1 MNRKEKKLA
10 KKEEKKQLKEE
21 QKIKKEKEEK
31 VDLHL
36 FDEIAPIVDYKETKN
51 MGYAILEDGSLMD
64 FVLIKGKDLYSMSYE
79 DLNYDNFLWSKLYK
93 RTAEDLKILALN
105 FPTDTSAQINYYIKK
120 YEQQKNPI
128 LKSYIAEQIEILKYI
143 SENRTDRE
151 YILMFY
157 AEDEAALNKKRREII
172 SILSGASVP
181 LFEFVSNEKKKRI
194 FFKLQNKNTL
204 ILAKKD
210 INNI

>member
-10 KKEEKKQLKEE
+10 RKEEKKHLKEE
-21 QKIKKEKEEK
+21 QNKKKEKEEK

-51 MGYAILEDGSLMD
+51 MGYAVLEDGSLMD

-105 FPTDTSAQINYYIKK
+105 FPTDTSAQINYYMKK

-128 LKSYIAEQIEILKYI
+128 LKSYI

-210 INNI
+210 VNNI

>member
-1 MNRKEKKLA
+1 MN
-10 KKEEKKQLKEE
+10 
-21 QKIKKEKEEK
+21 
-31 VDLHL
+31 
-36 FDEIAPIVDYKETKN
+36 
-51 MGYAILEDGSLMD
+51 
-64 FVLIKGKDLYSMSYE
+64 
-79 DLNYDNFLWSKLYK
+79 
-93 RTAEDLKILALN
+93 ILALN
-105 FPTDTSAQINYYIKK
+105 FPTDTSAQINYFMKK
-120 YEQQKNPI
+120 YEHQKNTI
-128 LKSYIAEQIEILKYI
+128 LKSYISEQIEILKYI

-210 INNI
+210 VNNI